1 MPAEVSAQRFAQTMQ
16 WFTDTHGKV
25 TPGFQF
31 QPPPTATTVRH
42 QGNGQTV
49 VTDGPFLEGNEV
61 IGGYAVA
68 DVADLDEALRLAK
81 TWPMGGIVEIRP
93 VVAR

>member
-1 MPAEVSAQRFAQTMQ
+1 MQ
-16 WFTDTHGKV
+16 WFADNHAKV

-31 QPPPTATTVRH
+31 QPPPTATTGRH
-42 QGNGQTV
+42 QANGQTV

-68 DVADLDEALRLAK
+68 DVADLDEALRL
-81 TWPMGGIVEIRP
+81 GSRP
-93 VVAR
+93 RLSRLALSFRM